1 MLDRVRGERVADDH
15 GTMASARENRPIL
28 PLVAHGLCFSRSG
41 RALLRDASV
50 TITPGSRTVVMGPNG
65 AGKSLLL
72 RMLHGI
78 VTPDAGSV
86 TWAGRPAD
94 PDIAARQA
102 MVFQKPVLLR
112 RSARDNIAFV
122 LKSLGRTGAVARAQ
136 EALEEARLAHV
147 AQSPARRLSGGEQ
160 QRLAIVRSL
169 VTAPDVLFL
178 DEPSANLD
186 PASTLAVEEMIEAAR
201 AAGTKIV
208 LVTHDIGQARRIAD
222 DVVFMSSGRVL
233 EHTPANDFFDAPK
246 SHAAESYL
254 AGRLYIEPAA

>member
-160 QRLAIVRSL
+160 QRLAIARAL
-169 VTAPDVLFL
+169 LKRPRWLFADEATSAL
-178 DEPSANLD
+178 DE
-186 PASTLAVEEMIEAAR
+186 
-201 AAGTKIV
+201 
-208 LVTHDIGQARRIAD
+208 
-222 DVVFMSSGRVL
+222 
-233 EHTPANDFFDAPK
+233 
-246 SHAAESYL
+246 AAEKTLYERLRAMAVSENGAL
-254 AGRLYIEPAA
+254 ISIAHSPSVAGFHDRSWSIR